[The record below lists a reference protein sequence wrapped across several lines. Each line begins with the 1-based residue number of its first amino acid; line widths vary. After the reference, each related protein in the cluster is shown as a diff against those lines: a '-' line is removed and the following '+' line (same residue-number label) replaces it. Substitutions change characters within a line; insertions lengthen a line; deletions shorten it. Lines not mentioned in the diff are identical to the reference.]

1 MDESSETGLEKRVWT
16 LHAASLFVARWQQ
29 SLLPHLTIGWLLGLD
44 LAFLLPRDPFDL
56 IG

>member
-16 LHAASLFVARWQQ
+16 LHASSLFVAPWQQ
-29 SLLPHLTIGWLLGLD
+29 SLLPHLTIGLLLGLD